1 MKNINAHRK
10 GLVQSILATI
20 DTVKSRVSTLAAQP
34 SIESACP
41 LATYSR
47 DYRRINPLDQRFPF
61 PGQRRPGLNLS
72 LSFQLDRSTRHIPCN
87 RISRKKY
94 PFSPRIPRF
103 RFVCKCEQSGI
114 RMYIRVYSNRRIRGW
129 TLNRNREEFQG
140 LRRGRNARRIL
151 RWINRQVSMLCVR
164 RWTLVKVTYTPRD
177 GIFPGV
183 NWIQVDRRE
192 IEWKPPR
199 GTLERG
205 KRL

>member
-94 PFSPRIPRF
+94 LPPAHTAFPLHMQMRTKWNTYIH
-103 RFVCKCEQSGI
+103 
-114 RMYIRVYSNRRIRGW
+114 IRVYSNRRIRGW

>member
-1 MKNINAHRK
+1 MRKFIKKMMKVYENCINRESFVYQKNWNLKNYRKHYSCRFCYLLFHALVKNINAHRK

-114 RMYIRVYSNRRIRGW
+114 RMYIRVYSNRRIRG
-129 TLNRNREEFQG
+129 
-140 LRRGRNARRIL
+140 
-151 RWINRQVSMLCVR
+151 
-164 RWTLVKVTYTPRD
+164 
-177 GIFPGV
+177 
-183 NWIQVDRRE
+183 
-192 IEWKPPR
+192 
-199 GTLERG
+199 
-205 KRL
+205 

>member
-72 LSFQLDRSTRHIPCN
+72 LSFQLDRSMRHIPCN
-87 RISRKKY
+87 RISRKKI
-94 PFSPRIPRF
+94 PSPRAYRVSASYANANKVEYVYIFACIRIDASVVELWIVIVRNSKACDEAETRDASYVESTDRF
-103 RFVCKCEQSGI
+103 PCSVSAGEHLSKS
-114 RMYIRVYSNRRIRGW
+114 RIH
-129 TLNRNREEFQG
+129 
-140 LRRGRNARRIL
+140 
-151 RWINRQVSMLCVR
+151 
-164 RWTLVKVTYTPRD
+164 LVTEY
-177 GIFPGV
+177 FP
-183 NWIQVDRRE
+183 E
-192 IEWKPPR
+192 
-199 GTLERG
+199 
-205 KRL
+205 